1 MRHAKAERNEQI
13 YRDKLAGMC
22 SRALASKYG
31 ICEHRIWQILKRMR
45 YNFYAIES
53 EGE

>member
-1 MRHAKAERNEQI
+1 MRHAKTERNNQV
-13 YRDKLAGMC
+13 YRDKLAGMR
-22 SRALASKYG
+22 SRALDAKYG
-31 ICEHRIWQILKRMR
+31 VCEHRIWQILKRMR